1 MEKAEQI
8 REGLHAMA
16 ARFGPAA
23 TMIAIVDSVDEVNQ
37 LCTLDDDDLLIYEV
51 RLRALI
57 TGNENIIIVPKV
69 GSYVLALRLENT
81 EEWMVL
87 ACDQIDKIKV
97 VVGNSSFEMDGE
109 TFLFK
114 NDVDTLK
121 DLMNDLLQAIQEMV
135 FTTNVG
141 PTINLVNA
149 VAFASIQTRFNNFLN
164 NA

>member
-1 MEKAEQI
+1 MDKGEQI

-23 TMIAIVDSVDEVNQ
+23 TMIATVDSVDEANG

-87 ACDQIDKIKV
+87 ACDQIDKYKIV
-97 VVGNSSFEMDGE
+97 AGNSSFEMDGE
-109 TFLFK
+109 LFLLK
-114 NDVDTLK
+114 NENDTLK
-121 DLMNDLLQAIQEMV
+121 DLLNDLLQAIQEMV

-141 PTINLVNA
+141 PTINLLNA
-149 VAFASIQTRFNNFLN
+149 ATFAAIQTRVNNFLG
-164 NA
+164 